1 MILQHSLSN
10 LRLFVLLEISQQYKK
25 CNYSNKDITVTDFKD
40 TNNKIVLLE
49 AVYVYPHHTVI
60 IFL

>member
-25 CNYSNKDITVTDFKD
+25 YNYSNKD
-40 TNNKIVLLE
+40 TNNEIVLLE
-49 AVYVYPHHTVI
+49 AVYVYPHHTFSV
-60 IFL
+60 